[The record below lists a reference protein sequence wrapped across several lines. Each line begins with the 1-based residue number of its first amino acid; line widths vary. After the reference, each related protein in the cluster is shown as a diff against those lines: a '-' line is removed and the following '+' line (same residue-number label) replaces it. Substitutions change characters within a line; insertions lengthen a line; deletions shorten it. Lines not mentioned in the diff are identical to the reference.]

1 MPQLDAPAQV
11 IFWPERSGEQGQ
23 RHDTLRE
30 ALAEVA
36 RRPDETAWIVTLS
49 GKILR
54 PGEIKELLDLLRRS
68 KQHRMPLTPAA

>member
-11 IFWPERSGEQGQ
+11 IFWPECSGEQGQ
-23 RHDTLRE
+23 RHDTLRQ

-54 PGEIKELLDLLRRS
+54 PGEVKQLLDRLCS
-68 KQHRMPLTPAA
+68 KQDRTPLTPAA

>member
-11 IFWPERSGEQGQ
+11 IFWPECPGGPGR
-23 RHDTLRE
+23 RHNTLRQ

-36 RRPDETAWIVTLS
+36 RRPDETPWIVTLS

-54 PGEIKELLDLLRRS
+54 PGEIKELIDALPHHE
-68 KQHRMPLTPAA
+68 QVPLEAA